1 MGITNTQINAKYL
14 WCIIFSRL
22 ELTWHWQEG
31 GCLHP
36 LYRYKRIQY
45 YHGGG
50 HGAPSPSPLNGRLSF
65 IPWYQETCP
74 PPPPP
79 PPPAQLLYRKKI
91 SLHPKLLCWDPPPS
105 PTTTTNTN
113 GPWSNHH
120 NRKTASMNMKLCSMT
135 VTMPDLLRKSSCKNF
150 PRVKTPSGSA
160 K

>member
-1 MGITNTQINAKYL
+1 MHYILKAWINLALTRRRLFTSTVQVQKNTVLSWRRA
-14 WCIIFSRL
+14 WC
-22 ELTWHWQEG
+22 T
-31 GCLHP
+31 
-36 LYRYKRIQY
+36 
-45 YHGGG
+45 
-50 HGAPSPSPLNGRLSF
+50 LSIASERKAQF
-65 IPWYQETCP
+65 YTLVSGNL